1 MILKKI
7 LLFILIIILL
17 LISFK
22 CTKDKNFL
30 SMDRRILS
38 KIEKTYE
45 KHKGY
50 KCKANI
56 NILSGENKSV
66 YLIEETYYKPNKY
79 KLEILKPKES
89 KGIII
94 LNTDDKIF
102 VEHPS
107 INQSIS
113 LVTIKSLNKQLLI
126 GEFFENAYKA
136 DRLSND
142 KINKDEYLVFEYKL
156 KDRNIYREF
165 ARIWISKKKFTPYK
179 LNIFDKNGSLQVEII
194 YDNFKFLRR
203 TK

>member
-1 MILKKI
+1 M
-7 LLFILIIILL
+7 LFR
-17 LISFK
+17 S
-22 CTKDKNFL
+22 
-30 SMDRRILS
+30 
-38 KIEKTYE
+38 
-45 KHKGY
+45 
-50 KCKANI
+50 
-56 NILSGENKSV
+56 
-66 YLIEETYYKPNKY
+66 LIEETYYKPNKY

-142 KINKDEYLVFEYKL
+142 KINKEEYLVFEYKL